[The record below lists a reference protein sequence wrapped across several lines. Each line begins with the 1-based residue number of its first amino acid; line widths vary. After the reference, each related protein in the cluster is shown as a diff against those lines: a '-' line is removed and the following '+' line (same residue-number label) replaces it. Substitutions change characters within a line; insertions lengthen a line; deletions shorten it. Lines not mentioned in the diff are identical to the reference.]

1 MNKEVM
7 PMQTVCTFS
16 ERLKSIM
23 KIRNVKAIDIS
34 NATGISKANI
44 SSYLSGRYEPK
55 QKNIYLIAKFFAIN
69 EMWLVG
75 YDCEMDKFSTNLDN
89 LKKELYSEIDDMN
102 ESQLIKTKN
111 FIKEYIL
118 K

>member
-1 MNKEVM
+1 
-7 PMQTVCTFS
+7 MQVISSFS
-16 ERLKSIM
+16 ERLKEAM
-23 KIRNVKAIDIS
+23 KIRNVRAIDIT

-55 QKNIYLIAKFFAIN
+55 QKNIYLIAKFLQVN
-69 EMWLVG
+69 EVWLIG
-75 YDCEMDKFSTNLDN
+75 YDCEMDKYSVALDN
-89 LKKELYSEIDDMN
+89 LKKEIISDIEEMN